1 MKVKIF
7 NVSNGSKVMVMETE
21 EFVEFYLQINSSD
34 WHFCVGCKADFDNVD
49 EAFAES
55 VADEYFDSCD
65 EDEKVLEAY
74 HDEILSEDESE
85 DNQESKP
92 VEFRQELVQ
101 LMVQSLTANL
111 ELCASKHEWSGP
123 KYRYCLMLMD
133 KLEKAYQKNDIE
145 ELDKLFGMCRKVLL
159 ENDII

>member
-21 EFVEFYLQINSSD
+21 EFVEYYLQINSSG
-34 WHFCVGCKADFDNVD
+34 WHFCVGCKDDFDNVD
-49 EAFAES
+49 EAEAES
-55 VADEYFDSCD
+55 VADQYFELCD

-101 LMVQSLTANL
+101 LMVQSLTTNL
-111 ELCASKHEWSGP
+111 ELCACTKEETK
-123 KYRYCLMLMD
+123 KYCEMLMD
-133 KLEKAYQKNDIE
+133 KLEQAYQKNDIE